1 MEHEPSE
8 PPFPWSRRQSLA
20 DEIAQVLRQRI
31 FSGRYA
37 PGQPML
43 QVPLSEELEVS
54 RTPLRHA
61 LAMLETEGLLQ
72 SAGARGLIVAKPNLN
87 DIEQAYLL
95 REVIDG
101 LAARLAAE
109 SATAADVQ
117 GLREIVKQQAVNVE
131 AWRPETYT
139 HLNVEFH
146 ARIIAC
152 SRNVYLDSQL
162 PLVRLTSLV
171 FLPAFRLSEA
181 RALDAVGEH
190 SGIVDTIERRDGAH
204 AEKLA
209 RAHIRRTLSKI
220 RELRKDRGSSRP
232 PVPEGEL
239 QS

>member
-1 MEHEPSE
+1 MERESSE
-8 PPFPWSRRQSLA
+8 PPFPWSQRQTLA
-20 DEIAQVLRQRI
+20 GEIAQVLRQRI
-31 FSGRYA
+31 FAGRYA

-61 LAMLETEGLLQ
+61 LSMLEAEGLLQ

-109 SATAADVQ
+109 RAEAT
-117 GLREIVKQQAVNVE
+117 GIRRLRDIVSEQAVNVKT
-131 AWRPETYT
+131 WRPDAYT

-146 ARIIAC
+146 AEIIAC
-152 SRNVYLDSQL
+152 SGNSYLDSQL

-181 RALDAVGEH
+181 RAIDAVGEH
-190 SGIVDTIERRDGAH
+190 SSIVDAIERHDGSH
-204 AEKLA
+204 AETLA

-220 RELRKDRGSSRP
+220 RELR
-232 PVPEGEL
+232 
-239 QS
+239 